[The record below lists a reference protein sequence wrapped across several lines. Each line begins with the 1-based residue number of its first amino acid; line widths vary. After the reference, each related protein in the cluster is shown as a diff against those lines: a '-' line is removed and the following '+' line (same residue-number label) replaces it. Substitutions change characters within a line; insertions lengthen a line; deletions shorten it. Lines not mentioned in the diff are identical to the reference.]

1 MPAGRRD
8 GGHAPIPNLRCDA
21 RRASRELLTE
31 KEAVIGRVG
40 LAALLRAVQGHGPT
54 RPGPCAGSPQ
64 QAGGGSGGGAHGPGP
79 AGAQQWQQRAHGV
92 DTGSASRGW
101 CRGTRPAAR
110 RRPLPP
116 GVGTPRRRFGTP
128 PPPRWLW
135 RLLLE
140 IRAPGKLAG
149 LHKGTRSET
158 EVQGPPPLRSSLP
171 LINVYMHSLVTHS
184 SRQHLL
190 SYLSCVCAKSL
201 QSCPTLCDPMDCSLP
216 GYTVHGIFQARIL
229 EWVPVSFSRG
239 SSRQGSNL
247 CLLYL
252 LHWQA
257 GSLPLVATQP

>member
-1 MPAGRRD
+1 MQNAGLDEAQAVIKIAGRS
-8 GGHAPIPNLRCDA
+8 INNLRYADDTTVMA
-21 RRASRELLTE
+21 ESEELKSLLLKV
-31 KEAVIGRVG
+31 KEE
-40 LAALLRAVQGHGPT
+40 
-54 RPGPCAGSPQ
+54 
-64 QAGGGSGGGAHGPGP
+64 
-79 AGAQQWQQRAHGV
+79 
-92 DTGSASRGW
+92 
-101 CRGTRPAAR
+101 
-110 RRPLPP
+110 
-116 GVGTPRRRFGTP
+116 PRRRFGTP
-128 PPPRWLW
+128 PPPRWRW